1 MIRYKRLPKNIQSR
15 INLLSDFFNNDSNI
29 IFTYLFGGLLRKR
42 KGLLHDVDIAV
53 YAKNTKKLN
62 YLDLF
67 DKITSFLGTE
77 EVDLVVLNISPLS
90 ITGRILQNRKVLTDK
105 DPFLRHRFE
114 SDVLRKYF
122 DFEIKERYILHRRY
136 GIG

>member
-53 YAKNTKKLN
+53 YVKNTKKLN

-77 EVDLVVLNISPLS
+77 EV
-90 ITGRILQNRKVLTDK
+90 
-105 DPFLRHRFE
+105 E
-114 SDVLRKYF
+114 KYF